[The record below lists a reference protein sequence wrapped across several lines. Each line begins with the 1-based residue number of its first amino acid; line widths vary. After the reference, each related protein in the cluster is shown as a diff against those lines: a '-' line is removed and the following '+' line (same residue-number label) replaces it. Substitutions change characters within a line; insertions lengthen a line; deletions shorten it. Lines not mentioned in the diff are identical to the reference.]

1 MKVFNGKDFLA
12 SKGCEINLSNG
23 QKYVIK
29 DLSDDALEA
38 LTTLSEESS
47 FSEVRSIVTK
57 ALQAKAEDIKDVGII
72 ELQGALNFLS
82 ESLFATESPNE
93 TIKDSSESSQ

>member
-1 MKVFNGKDFLA
+1 MKVFDGNEFLA
-12 SKGCEINLSNG
+12 SKGCEIKLSNG
-23 QKYVIK
+23 QKYVVK

-38 LTTLSEESS
+38 LTTLSEETS
-47 FSEVRSIVTK
+47 FSEVRHIVTK
-57 ALQAKAEDIKDVGII
+57 ALGAKAEDIQDVGII

-93 TIKDSSESSQ
+93 MTKDSSESSQ